1 MSKPYEP
8 YQQTAVPIERSKE
21 AIRQMLIANG
31 SVAQSFSERS
41 DTEMVEISWARKVY
55 MDDHGKK
62 SEFVQPCRI
71 RVSYHNR
78 DIRQV
83 FRVIYHHLK
92 AKFEV
97 VRFGI
102 LSFEEE
108 FLPYFMIRLPDGSPG
123 TIAEAM
129 LPQLRKGLAPS
140 ILPMCLPP
148 AREEEGK

>member
-8 YQQTAVPIERSKE
+8 YQQTAVPVERSKE
-21 AIRQMLIANG
+21 AIRQMLLENG
-31 SVAQSFSERS
+31 AVAHQFSERT
-41 DTEMVEISWARKVY
+41 DAEIVEISWARKVIL
-55 MDDHGKK
+55 DDHGKK

-92 AKFEV
+92 AKFEI

-108 FLPYFMIRLPDGSPG
+108 FLPFFVIRMPDGSPG

-140 ILPMCLPP
+140 ILPLCLPA
-148 AREEEGK
+148 AREEDK